1 MKVNIKPM
9 KDKIEKRIAEKQLP
23 VFIGNRACFKT
34 VSGGFLRLDVIF
46 GDSIV
51 IEFAE
56 NMKEAEK
63 NRFEDGDIFS
73 LEEYTEEE
81 LSNIIEHAVRTY

>member
-1 MKVNIKPM
+1 MKANIDKM
-9 KDKIEKRIAEKQLP
+9 KDKIEKIIAEKQNP
-23 VFIGNRACFKT
+23 VFIEKRACFKT
-34 VSGGFLRLDVIF
+34 ASEGYLRLDTIF

-56 NMKEAEK
+56 NTKEAEN

-73 LEEYTEEE
+73 LEEYREEE
-81 LSNIIEHAVRTY
+81 LANIIERAIETY

>member
-1 MKVNIKPM
+1 MKANIETI
-9 KDKIEKRIAEKQLP
+9 KDKIEKKISPKKNSIFLKKRE
-23 VFIGNRACFKT
+23 CFKT
-34 VSGGFLRLDVIF
+34 ISGGFLRLDTIF

-56 NMKEAEK
+56 NMKEAEN

-73 LEEYTEEE
+73 LKEYNEDE
-81 LSNIIEHAVRTY
+81 LTDIVEHAIETY